1 MKLYEIATRDKKLKE
16 WDPTI
21 IGWGLDAIKDLTRGV
36 RKKNIDIDDLRKSY
50 DKDKDNST
58 RRIRRV
64 GASDE
69 YDHIINRHRKR

>member
-1 MKLYEIATRDKKLKE
+1 MKIYEIATNDKKLKE

-36 RKKNIDIDDLRKSY
+36 RKKNVDIDDLRKSY

-58 RRIRRV
+58 RTVRKS
-64 GASDE
+64 GGSDE
-69 YDHIINRHRKR
+69 YDHIINRHRNR